1 MLKNKHQAGK
11 ELIMIFRTRGYLPHL
26 QTSNETYF
34 VTFRIEDSLPKAL
47 VIRWKNELE
56 YQKKLAGNDLE
67 NINELQ
73 RKYFFKVDDYLDKNQ
88 GSSWL
93 KDSNIAKVVAEA
105 LKKFDGQRY
114 SLHAWTIMPNHVH
127 VLISLHKDFSLG
139 SLLHSWKSF
148 TANQANQLLGRSG
161 SFWQREYY
169 DRAIRSERQFEFTV
183 RYIFNNPVKAGL
195 CKEVY
200 QWPWSGCSEEILPKI
215 KQFFLV

>member
-1 MLKNKHQAGK
+1 
-11 ELIMIFRTRGYLPHL
+11 
-26 QTSNETYF
+26 
-34 VTFRIEDSLPKAL
+34 
-47 VIRWKNELE
+47 
-56 YQKKLAGNDLE
+56 
-67 NINELQ
+67 
-73 RKYFFKVDDYLDKNQ
+73 
-88 GSSWL
+88 
-93 KDSNIAKVVAEA
+93 
-105 LKKFDGQRY
+105 
-114 SLHAWTIMPNHVH
+114 MPNHVH